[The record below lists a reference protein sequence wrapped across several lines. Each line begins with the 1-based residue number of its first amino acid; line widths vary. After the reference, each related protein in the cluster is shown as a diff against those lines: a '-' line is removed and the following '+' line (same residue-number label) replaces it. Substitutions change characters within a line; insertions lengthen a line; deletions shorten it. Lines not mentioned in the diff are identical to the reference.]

1 MSQSVTSWADIC
13 RQACGEQLIQ
23 AYGQTM
29 TQARKAFLDQNLH
42 LLVSLD
48 GEVIT
53 REAAA
58 AKKPTLRIMSLP
70 FAVRE
75 QILQHLQE
83 VKTVRVFLLG
93 LYGVRPT
100 PIQLPITARAGDR
113 TLRLETIRTTLLNSE
128 IEIHS
133 GPANHQ
139 LQQWLASLDF
149 SCIPPNLRDGF
160 DVVRKLSFPYFSRF
174 PHYLP
179 HITLNQ
185 DVNLM
190 RKCQNLKRVSLH
202 FVATTVFRNDGS
214 GMQKMADQLVPEYH
228 LNEMLELDELEVLH
242 FSGFCSDE
250 SDVGVRGLARWF
262 KEQYDNRKDRGLRKK
277 EVKVVLS
284 CGEVVQLGLNVSL
297 GEVEWYG
304 GSRTDLRGSST
315 KTKRPM

>member
-13 RQACGEQLIQ
+13 RQACGEQLVL

-29 TQARKAFLDQNLH
+29 TRARKAFLDHNPR

-48 GEVIT
+48 GEVVT

-58 AKKPTLRIMSLP
+58 ARKSRFCIMSLP
-70 FAVRE
+70 FAARE
-75 QILQHLQE
+75 QILQYLQE
-83 VKTVRVFLLG
+83 CKTVRVFLPG
-93 LYGVRPT
+93 LNGVRPT
-100 PIQLPITARAGDR
+100 PIQLPTTARAGDR

-149 SCIPPNLRDGF
+149 SPISMHLKDGF
-160 DVVRKLSFPYFSRF
+160 DAVRALSFPYFSRF

-179 HITLNQ
+179 HITSNQ

-190 RKCQNLKRVSLH
+190 RKCRNLKRVSLH
-202 FVATTVFRNDGS
+202 FVAATVFRNDGS
-214 GMQKMADQLVPEYH
+214 GMQKMADQLVQEYH
-228 LNEMLELDELEVLH
+228 LDEMLELDELEVLH

-262 KEQYDNRKDRGLRKK
+262 KEQFDNRKDRGLRKK
-277 EVKVVLS
+277 EVKVVLP
-284 CGEVVQLGLNVSL
+284 CGEVVQLGLNVGL
-297 GEVEWYG
+297 EEVE
-304 GSRTDLRGSST
+304 
-315 KTKRPM
+315 